1 MANVKI
7 TELAAVTTII
17 PGTDVVPIINGGS
30 TKKSTPL
37 QLVNSVLNGTTN
49 LGIGTSTPSQKLSV
63 VGIIESTVGGVKFP
77 DGTIQTSAAGI
88 YIATTDLSWDSATDT
103 YTRSNGL
110 ATTQTITNIHLKMRR
125 CLLMDDGTVNYYL
138 NSVDSTL
145 KAIGGSSNLSGI
157 DGQVMVEIPKF
168 YVKYSRVGTVNTWAI
183 SEVPYPDYVL
193 HPAFI
198 KDDKEVSNRY
208 IGAYDACVNTTGT
221 TYQSGLNYAVNV
233 GAGQLWDTGTAKL
246 SSVSGIYPAVG
257 ITRNQSRLMAANR
270 GTGWRQQDFFLV
282 SAIQLLYLIEYGSF
296 NSQSKIGAGNTG
308 VSTGYVAASGVQTD
322 SPHSIAGKS
331 NAIGNATGAVASST
345 RDTAWMSYR
354 GIENFFGNCSGKF
367 VDGIN
372 INTHQAYVT
381 SRNQRSYYADDT
393 MTNHTAYGA
402 LLGVA
407 DGWVTNIVPES
418 SSFLPSSV
426 GGGSSTYLTD
436 YYRQTATGYQA
447 AVFGGCVDNGSSAG
461 VFFWIVNVF
470 SALAFRN
477 LGARLA
483 F

>member
-1 MANVKI
+1 M
-7 TELAAVTTII
+7 TL
-17 PGTDVVPIINGGS
+17 
-30 TKKSTPL
+30 TKVDSAL
-37 QLVNSVLNGTTN
+37 LL
-49 LGIGTSTPSQKLSV
+49 
-63 VGIIESTVGGVKFP
+63 
-77 DGTIQTSAAGI
+77 DGTLQSTAL
-88 YIATTDLSWDSATDT
+88 YMATTDLSWDSATDT

-110 ATTQTITNIHLKMRR
+110 STTQTITNIHRKMRR

-145 KAIGGSSNLSGI
+145 KAIGGSSNLSGV

-183 SEVPYPDYVL
+183 SEVPYPDYTL

-198 KDDKEVSNRY
+198 KDDKEVSYRY

-221 TYQSGLNYAVNV
+221 TYQSGLNYDNNV
-233 GAGQLWDTGTAKL
+233 GAGQLWNTGTAKL
-246 SSVSGIYPAVG
+246 SSVSGIYPAIG
-257 ITRNQSRLMAANR
+257 ITRNHSRLMAANR

-296 NSQSKIGAGNTG
+296 YSQSKIGVGNTG
-308 VSTGYVAASGVQTD
+308 VSTGYAAASSGVQTD
-322 SPHSIAGKS
+322 SPNSNAGKS
-331 NAIGNATGAVASST
+331 NAIGNATGAVASAT

-354 GIENFFGNCSGKF
+354 GIENFFGNCWKF

-381 SRNQRSYYADDT
+381 NRNQRSSYADDA
-393 MTNHTAYGA
+393 MTNYTAYGA
-402 LLGVA
+402 LLGA
-407 DGWVTNIVPES
+407 TDGWVNNIVPES

-436 YYRQTATGYQA
+436 YYYQTAAGYQVA
-447 AVFGGCVDNGSSAG
+447 FFGGDAVSGGYAG
-461 VFFWIVNVF
+461 VFCWGVNAS
-470 SALAFRN
+470 SAHASRDF
-477 LGARLA
+477 GARLA